1 MSEAKKKKGSRSKR
15 ARQAE
20 GTFQVLLDRVDSEVK
35 SAADDPNVVL
45 NLKDD
50 IRQNLRLSLDERL
63 VEQKIKES
71 RRRISTDE
79 QLIALLDREVV
90 ARNFVERDA
99 ERERWR
105 KFLIDEMQFPFT
117 DQLLERMYPE
127 QKKARPFSESLMT
140 EWRRMR
146 NAGIGPLSKRKR

>member
-1 MSEAKKKKGSRSKR
+1 MNEPKKKKGSKSKR

-20 GTFQVLLDRVDSEVK
+20 GTFQILLDRVDSEVQ
-35 SAADDPNVVL
+35 STDDPNVVL
-45 NLKDD
+45 NLRDD

-79 QLIALLDREVV
+79 QLVALLDREVV

-105 KFLIDEMQFPFT
+105 RFLIDEMRFPFT

-127 QKKARPFSESLMT
+127 LGKVRPFSEAVMT

-146 NAGIGPLSKRKR
+146 NAGIGPLSKRRR

>member
-1 MSEAKKKKGSRSKR
+1 MSEPKKKKGSKSKR

-20 GTFQVLLDRVDSEVK
+20 GTFQILLDRVDSEVQ
-35 SAADDPNVVL
+35 STDDPNVVL
-45 NLKDD
+45 NLRDD

-79 QLIALLDREVV
+79 QLVALLDREVV

-105 KFLIDEMQFPFT
+105 RFLIDEMRFPFT

-127 QKKARPFSESLMT
+127 LGKVRPFSEAVMT

-146 NAGIGPLSKRKR
+146 NAGIGPLSKRRR